1 MARHFFIFCFSGYV
15 GNEMRPGKI
24 DCVCHFDR
32 EGRKRKIE
40 EECKRVTI
48 LVKSDQEENGLV
60 HSSS

>member
-15 GNEMRPGKI
+15 GNEMRPGKK

-32 EGRKRKIE
+32 EGRKRKME
-40 EECKRVTI
+40 EECERVTI